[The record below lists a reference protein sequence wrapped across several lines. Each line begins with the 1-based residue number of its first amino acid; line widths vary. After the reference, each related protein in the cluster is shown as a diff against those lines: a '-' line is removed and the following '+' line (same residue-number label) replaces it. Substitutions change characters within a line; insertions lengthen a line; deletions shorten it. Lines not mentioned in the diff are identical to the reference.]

1 VKKRVLTRG
10 QKVAYGLTRFGPSTM
25 LSIVAFAGVLFY
37 YSFIHQPGLLSALPV
52 ALSYLISAAGD
63 SGFGYL
69 SDRTPTKRWGRRR
82 PYMIIGAPLMG
93 LSFAMYFL
101 PTLFVSASDV
111 IGLFIWSTVWICLFK
126 MFYSFTM
133 TPFQCW
139 MPEITEPEER
149 PSVSAWQNGANFAAN
164 TLGIVSSF
172 LLPVILPIGL
182 ISTPLLIL
190 LLVIVLIELIGFLP
204 PLLKIRGEGKFLKQP
219 SFRKDYGFALSNR
232 NYVVW
237 ILVQGILSFGFIMTE
252 SIFLIYFT
260 TVIQFSTI
268 QILGFLV
275 EFLVII
281 YVFFVVW
288 PMVIRRKGKRYTLTV
303 SLSIAAV
310 ALFFILF
317 VGQVPGFPLPAYI
330 QTYIVIG
337 FIVTGLAGYF
347 LMPYIIY
354 ADFAQVDQIKTGE
367 GRAGV
372 YTGFSSIPLN
382 IFQFIST
389 VLLGFMLGLPPFPGQ
404 SFSSGLLLW
413 GPISALFLIFG
424 LLVLRKTNIDPDF
437 AALEK
442 EYGRKAKKE

>member
-1 VKKRVLTRG
+1 
-10 QKVAYGLTRFGPSTM
+10 M
-25 LSIVAFAGVLFY
+25 LDIATLAGVLFY
-37 YSFIHQPGLLSALPV
+37 YGFNLLPGLLAAVPI

-82 PYMIIGAPLMG
+82 PYMIFGAPLMA

-101 PTLFVSASDV
+101 PTLFISTSN
-111 IGLFIWSTVWICLFK
+111 ITGLFIWATVWICLFK

-149 PSVSAWQNGANFAAN
+149 PSVSAWQNGANFAA
-164 TLGIVSSF
+164 TALGIF
-172 LLPVILPIGL
+172 GTILLGYVIPSGF
-182 ISTPLLIL
+182 ISIPLLIL
-190 LLVIVLIELIGFLP
+190 LLVIVLIELIGFVPTLT
-204 PLLKIRGEGKFLKQP
+204 KIHGEGKFIKMP
-219 SFRKDYGFALSNR
+219 TFRRDYGFALHNR

-237 ILVQGILSFGFIMTE
+237 IITEGILSFAFVMIE
-252 SIFLIYFT
+252 SVAFTYITGSKSVLQFGLMNEAIFGVEML
-260 TVIQFSTI
+260 VVVFS
-268 QILGFLV
+268 
-275 EFLVII
+275 
-281 YVFFVVW
+281 FFVIW
-288 PMVIRRKGKRYTLTV
+288 PAVIRRRGKRYTLTV
-303 SLSIAAV
+303 SLIITAV
-310 ALFFILF
+310 ACPFIYF
-317 VGQVPGFPLPAYI
+317 VGQVPGFPLPTSIQAYI
-330 QTYIVIG
+330 LFA
-337 FIVTGLAGYF
+337 FILTGLAGYF

-382 IFQFIST
+382 IFQFFST
-389 VLLGFMLGLPPFPGQ
+389 LLLGFLLSLPNIPNPNFPGK
-404 SFSSGLLLW
+404 SFSIGLLWW
-413 GPISALFLIFG
+413 GPISMLFLLLG